1 MKKGSLVQ
9 VCLAQLH
16 GSKTSYM
23 GKDRDSLIDLLVQHQ
38 QNPQIP
44 LLQQAAAA
52 LHHPPSPALSE
63 ILMREGI
70 SGAFLHPMEGIYEL
84 ALIMRSHFFTIS
96 FLRVKN
102 QMSSFLMKIVIL
114 YAFRSMRYI
123 NWGWYEKQEERSASR
138 HLLMPLVLL
147 KWMGETLG

>member
-70 SGAFLHPMEGIYEL
+70 SGAFLHPMEG
-84 ALIMRSHFFTIS
+84 S
-96 FLRVKN
+96 
-102 QMSSFLMKIVIL
+102 
-114 YAFRSMRYI
+114 
-123 NWGWYEKQEERSASR
+123 SR
-138 HLLMPLVLL
+138 HNLRIGLDNEEPLLHHLL
-147 KWMGETLG
+147 SKSKESNVIIPDENSNIICIQVNEIYQLGMV